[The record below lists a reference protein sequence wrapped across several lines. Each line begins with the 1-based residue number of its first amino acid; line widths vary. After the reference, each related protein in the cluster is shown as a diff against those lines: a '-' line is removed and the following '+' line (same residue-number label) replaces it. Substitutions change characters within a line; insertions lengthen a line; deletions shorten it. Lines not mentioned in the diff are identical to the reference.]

1 MPTNRRSLITL
12 DGVRDLISR
21 GIAFGVQYERA
32 DDDDSIPPKYRCIY
46 LVEDEAFVLV
56 TTRLGPSGPKP
67 REIALWPTL
76 FKHHREYGGGGR
88 LCIGADWSIEV
99 GESHKGEGA
108 RRKA

>member
-12 DGVRDLISR
+12 DGVRELISR
-21 GIAFGVQYERA
+21 GAAFGVQYERA
-32 DDDDSIPPKYRCIY
+32 GDGTQIPPKYRCVY
-46 LVEDEAFVLV
+46 LVDGEEFELV
-56 TTRLGPSGPKP
+56 TTRLGPSGPKA

-99 GESHKGEGA
+99 GECRPPAG
-108 RRKA
+108 RRWG